1 MDPNSDLDSAHG
13 RVANKDRRLGSGL
26 ESTKGELGNALG
38 VVVFLVL
45 DKIRHANKGVANG
58 FNPLKY

>member
-1 MDPNSDLDSAHG
+1 MDSDSDLDSSHG

-38 VVVFLVL
+38 VVILLVF
-45 DKIRHANKGVANG
+45 DKIRHTHKGVANR